1 MSENNTTLRAD
12 KANVRYEGSAKKRVR
27 RKTSVPFIFALVG
40 GFISVA
46 VFYVLDLGMQTT
58 LSGQKDRLASD
69 IVAILQTLPLLGFGV
84 SFILTIM
91 VTYYASTQH
100 RRSVQAQDMATELA
114 DKNTALRDEIQRGEK
129 LNADLKRA
137 KEDNIA
143 IIDSISDAIFELNT
157 NGDIM
162 YVSAAWSRITR
173 FPDDQT
179 QGKNLFL
186 LLNGPDQNKER
197 HDFQMLVRGQK
208 SAYRTFTRLRTQDG
222 TFRAIELSFS
232 MLRRTEDGELRVV
245 GTITDVEERRRAERA
260 LGEAEKRFRAIVENA
275 AWGIYQITPE
285 GIILSANESL
295 VRILGYKND
304 ADLMHKVQDAYAQL
318 YPDQE
323 ARRLFLREVDVKGA
337 VNNHEVQILRADGSV
352 VWVSENTRAV
362 KDEGGSVLY
371 YEGSLEDI
379 TDRKES
385 HTMLQEAKIHSDM
398 ANRAKSEFL
407 TNMSH
412 ELRTPL
418 NAIIG
423 FSEIIKT
430 EAYGPLGHDSYKD
443 YIHDIHNSGQNLLQ
457 IINEI
462 LDISRVEVSAREL
475 NESYVEMGDV
485 VNRCLDLLEN
495 KIASNGI
502 EIVNLLDDVPPV
514 IAEERALKQIYTNLL
529 SNAVKFTPR
538 GGRVTLGYEVG
549 STGDLKLT
557 VADTGI
563 GLEPAQIKKALAP
576 FGQVDVSLSQDQG
589 GIGLGLTLVQA
600 LTELHGGKL
609 DILSQKGIGTTVV
622 VRLPAKR
629 LKMASGEAQDAV
641 SDIEAE
647 TRPREGA

>member
-12 KANVRYEGSAKKRVR
+12 KANVRDEGSAKKRVR

-398 ANRAKSEFL
+398 ANRSKSEFL
-407 TNMSH
+407 NNMSH

-423 FSEIIKT
+423 CSEIIKT
-430 EAYGPLGHDSYKD
+430 EAYGRLAAYKL
-443 YIHDIHNSGQNLLQ
+443 YSCIHNSGQKLQ

-462 LDISRVEVSAREL
+462 LIL
-475 NESYVEMGDV
+475 
-485 VNRCLDLLEN
+485 
-495 KIASNGI
+495 
-502 EIVNLLDDVPPV
+502 
-514 IAEERALKQIYTNLL
+514 
-529 SNAVKFTPR
+529 PR
-538 GGRVTLGYEVG
+538 GGERG
-549 STGDLKLT
+549 
-557 VADTGI
+557 
-563 GLEPAQIKKALAP
+563 AQ
-576 FGQVDVSLSQDQG
+576 
-589 GIGLGLTLVQA
+589 
-600 LTELHGGKL
+600 
-609 DILSQKGIGTTVV
+609 
-622 VRLPAKR
+622 
-629 LKMASGEAQDAV
+629 
-641 SDIEAE
+641 
-647 TRPREGA
+647 

>member
-1 MSENNTTLRAD
+1 
-12 KANVRYEGSAKKRVR
+12 
-27 RKTSVPFIFALVG
+27 
-40 GFISVA
+40 
-46 VFYVLDLGMQTT
+46 
-58 LSGQKDRLASD
+58 
-69 IVAILQTLPLLGFGV
+69 
-84 SFILTIM
+84 
-91 VTYYASTQH
+91 
-100 RRSVQAQDMATELA
+100 
-114 DKNTALRDEIQRGEK
+114 
-129 LNADLKRA
+129 
-137 KEDNIA
+137 
-143 IIDSISDAIFELNT
+143 
-157 NGDIM
+157 
-162 YVSAAWSRITR
+162 
-173 FPDDQT
+173 
-179 QGKNLFL
+179 
-186 LLNGPDQNKER
+186 
-197 HDFQMLVRGQK
+197 
-208 SAYRTFTRLRTQDG
+208 
-222 TFRAIELSFS
+222 

-260 LGEAEKRFRAIVENA
+260 LGEAEKRFRAIVEKNA

-285 GIILSANESL
+285 GIILSANESV